1 MALIL
6 LSHKGMAQGNP
17 LSMVIYDIALLP
29 LAEMLREAS
38 KDVMQPWYADDAA
51 MQGAVEEVAVTM
63 VSLIKVGPQFGY
75 HPEPE
80 KSFVI
85 CPLADQADAKTALEA
100 QGLADLQY
108 VRGHRYVGGYAGS
121 LEMNDRWLDPMV
133 VGWVDGVKKLARVVE
148 QYPQTAY
155 AGFTQSLQAE

>member
-51 MQGAVEEVAVTM
+51 MQGAVEEVAGTM
-63 VSLIKVGPQFGY
+63 VGLVKVG
-75 HPEPE
+75 
-80 KSFVI
+80 
-85 CPLADQADAKTALEA
+85 KT
-100 QGLADLQY
+100 G
-108 VRGHRYVGGYAGS
+108 
-121 LEMNDRWLDPMV
+121 N
-133 VGWVDGVKKLARVVE
+133 RVVDVLQRKHPNMMIPDLE
-148 QYPQTAY
+148 EEGWAPFKEYPECPASMTVNCTVENVEEI
-155 AGFTQSLQAE
+155 AGKLRGGSGPSSVDALMLSKWLL